1 MSNIEIAD
9 LENDVK
15 VEITEKP
22 KKERSEK
29 QKQAMQKMQEG
40 RQKKALEQLE
50 LKALREEKQKQE
62 EDIIKGKL
70 LDKMTKKVINYK
82 KKHITKAEI
91 INAVSDDD
99 ESVGIERKHK
109 TPKETQPQPIPQP
122 QPQPIPQPIQQ
133 EFIQQPPA
141 IVSQNTLPF
150 SQPIKKTSFLQ
161 QSNQTVPLYNFIY
174 I

>member
-1 MSNIEIAD
+1 MSNVEIAD
-9 LENDVK
+9 LQNDVK
-15 VEITEKP
+15 IEITEKP
-22 KKERSEK
+22 KKKERSEK

-82 KKHITKAEI
+82 KKHITKTEI

-99 ESVGIERKHK
+99 DDDGIERKHK
-109 TPKETQPQPIPQP
+109 KMIETQPQPI
-122 QPQPIPQPIQQ
+122 QQ
-133 EFIQQPPA
+133 QFIQQPPA
-141 IVSQNTLPF
+141 IKFVSQNTLPF
-150 SQPIKKTSFLQ
+150 PQPIKKTSFLQ
-161 QSNQTVPLYNFIY
+161 QSNQSTVPLYNFIY